1 MPQSLAL
8 EVVKPEV
15 AVKPCRSVVH
25 GVRNNSSTPEL
36 SAAPDASPQRV
47 DQKVAAELG
56 ALF

>member
-1 MPQSLAL
+1 
-8 EVVKPEV
+8 VKPKV
-15 AVKPCRSVVH
+15 AVKPCRSVVY
-25 GVRNNSSTPEL
+25 GVRNNSSSPEL